1 MAKERERFEILLEE
15 TKSNFKSLL
24 DGHAVLNNKIDHLD
38 EKLNDKIDGLDK
50 KLSFRI
56 DNLDKKADYLDKKL
70 DTVHN
75 SLKNEIKVTAYAIK
89 DDLTRVEKKLDAHL
103 RQPAHQV

>member
-15 TKSNFKSLL
+15 MKGNFKALL

-56 DNLDKKADYLDKKL
+56 DNLDKKLDA
-70 DTVHN
+70 VHS
-75 SLKNEIKVTAYAIK
+75 SLKNEIKVTTYA
-89 DDLTRVEKKLDAHL
+89 LNEKLDDHL